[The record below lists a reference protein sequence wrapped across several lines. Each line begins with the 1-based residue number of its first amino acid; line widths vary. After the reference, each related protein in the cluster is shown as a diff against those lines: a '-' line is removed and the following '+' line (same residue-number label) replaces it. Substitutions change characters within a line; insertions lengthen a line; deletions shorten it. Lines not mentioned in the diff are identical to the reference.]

1 MIFAWRD
8 FFILYFYCSRVTCS
22 IKQFVRSSWYQ
33 LILDYPPFQPSPFRQ
48 ATNFL
53 YRSRPQAKHCNFLCI
68 CQKWWIGLIKHPI
81 SIHSNLIIFK
91 FQKFT
96 FNLKRFWGY
105 YQSFCFIYFEKFRLM
120 KIKLQS
126 TSGKLSCWFI
136 AMSTKWNQLF
146 DTLNVTWCHFICLC
160 QILWCHKKAHHYL
173 SSAKKIITESFKHLQ
188 FQFWFISIWWKK
200 LTMNIL

>member
-1 MIFAWRD
+1 MFSNSSTLKCESCDIRMTR

-33 LILDYPPFQPSPFRQ
+33 LIPDYPPFSTKPIS
-48 ATNFL
+48 TSYNFL

-96 FNLKRFWGY
+96 FNLKRFRG
-105 YQSFCFIYFEKFRLM
+105 
-120 KIKLQS
+120 
-126 TSGKLSCWFI
+126 
-136 AMSTKWNQLF
+136 
-146 DTLNVTWCHFICLC
+146 HFV
-160 QILWCHKKAHHYL
+160 
-173 SSAKKIITESFKHLQ
+173 S
-188 FQFWFISIWWKK
+188 FISKSFGWWK
-200 LTMNIL
+200 LNFSPHPVSCHVGLLQWVLNEISFSTL